1 MKLVSLSLGLL
12 ALASVSAAADQPV
25 RVATLIPYVADALV
39 QVGGD
44 VEVVASVRRSMH
56 EQPDPKRVDLGNP
69 HNPNIEKLVEA
80 RPTIVVA
87 DAQMHGAR
95 RDDLARGGAEVVLI
109 QSDTLDHTFEGLLLV
124 GQKVGAEPKMAALV
138 ADAKQGVSAAA
149 LPKRTP
155 ALVLFGAPGSF
166 LVVSNRTWIGDL
178 ASQVGYD
185 NVGAAVSGSERFPGF
200 VQVSDEVLAG
210 MRPEVVMLVAHGDPE
225 AIRTA
230 FTQRLEGGGPWAGLR
245 GAATGGVHVLPSTMF
260 SINPG
265 LAMPDAAKHLHDLTA
280 PKVGDAR

>member
-1 MKLVSLSLGLL
+1 MKRMSLSLGLL
-12 ALASVSAAADQPV
+12 AVASVALAADQPV
-25 RVATLIPYVADALV
+25 RVATLVPYVADALTE
-39 QVGGD
+39 VGGD

-56 EQPDPKRVDLGNP
+56 EAPDPKRVDLGNP

-95 RDDLARGGAEVVLI
+95 RDDLARGGAEVVLV
-109 QSDTLDHTFEGLLLV
+109 QSDTLDNTFEGLLLV
-124 GQKVGAEPKMAALV
+124 GRKVGAEPAMAARV
-138 ADAKQGVSAAA
+138 ERAKQGVSAAA
-149 LPKRTP
+149 LPKRKP

-230 FTQRLEGGGPWAGLR
+230 FTQRLEAGGPWAGLR
-245 GAATGGVHVLPSTMF
+245 GAATGGVHVLPSSMF

-265 LAMPDAAKHLHDLTA
+265 LAMPAAAQHLHDLAA
-280 PKVGDAR
+280 PKVGNAR

>member
-1 MKLVSLSLGLL
+1 MKLVSLSFALL
-12 ALASVSAAADQPV
+12 AAASGALAAGAPM
-25 RVATLIPYVADALV
+25 RVATLVPYVADALV
-39 QVGGD
+39 EIGGNVD
-44 VEVVASVRRSMH
+44 VVASVRRSMH
-56 EQPDPKRVDLGNP
+56 ETPDPKRLDLGNP

-80 RPTIVVA
+80 RPTLVVA

-95 RDDLARGGAEVVLI
+95 RDDLARGGAEVLLVE
-109 QSDTLDHTFEGLLLV
+109 SDTLDHTFEGLLLV
-124 GQKVGAEPKMAALV
+124 GRKVGAEPRMAALV
-138 ADAKQGVSAAA
+138 ETAKRGVTDAA

-245 GAATGGVHVLPSTMF
+245 GAATGGVHVLPSAMF

-265 LAMPDAAKHLHDLTA
+265 LAMPEAAKHLHDLAA
-280 PKVGDAR
+280 PKVGAAR

>member
-1 MKLVSLSLGLL
+1 MKLSTLVLALL
-12 ALASVSAAADQPV
+12 ALAGVAGAADTPV
-25 RVATLIPYVADALV
+25 RVATLVPYVADALV
-39 QVGGD
+39 EVGGN

-80 RPTIVVA
+80 RPTLVVA
-87 DAQMHGAR
+87 DAQMHGMK
-95 RDDLARGGAEVVLI
+95 RDDLARGGAEVLLVE
-109 QSDTLDHTFEGLLLV
+109 SDTLDHTFEGLLLV
-124 GQKVGAEPKMAALV
+124 GKKVGAEEKMAALV
-138 ADAKQGVSAAA
+138 GKAKQGVTASA

-155 ALVLFGAPGSF
+155 ALLLFGAPGSF

-210 MRPEVVMLVAHGDPE
+210 MRPEVVMLVAHGDPT

-245 GAATGGVHVLPSTMF
+245 GAATGGVHVLPAEMF

-265 LAMPDAAKHLHDLTA
+265 LAMPEAAKHLHDLGTA
-280 PKVGDAR
+280 KVGAAR